1 MRRILFPFA
10 MLAAS
15 FMMFTACD
23 DIEIPGDDKD
33 PETTDISVG
42 ELKLDKSSLELEPGQ
57 SQQLTATVL
66 PENATDK
73 TVSWSSSSEEVATVK
88 DGLVTAV
95 AAGEAVITAKAGE
108 KEASCKVIVK
118 NPAPQMEAVDLG
130 LSVKWAKFNLGSE
143 RLGDYGDYFAW
154 GDPEPYYEEGSAYTE
169 TNAAWKPGKEAGY
182 DYTCYKW
189 FVAGKFTATKY
200 DDDDESSYY
209 DHKTVLEPEDDAAH
223 VVLGGNWR
231 MPTYEEWVELL
242 TNCTYEFMTTEDAS
256 EWNWRGSNPIK
267 GIKLT
272 SKIAGHTDK
281 WIFLPGAGQR
291 SRTDIEGFKPA
302 GGVGGTYLSSTL
314 GSNQSLSVWKFGF
327 GIAYKT
333 NELSPEFIKTVRYWG
348 HSIRA
353 VTE

>member
-1 MRRILFPFA
+1 MRRILFAFA

-15 FMMFTACD
+15 FMTITGCD
-23 DIEIPGDDKD
+23 LPEIPGEDDIV
-33 PETTDISVG
+33 PGTDVPVG
-42 ELKLDKSSLELEPGQ
+42 ELKLDISSLELQPGQ

-66 PENATDK
+66 PKDATDK
-73 TVSWSSSSEEVATVK
+73 TVTWKSSAEAVATVK

-108 KEASCKVIVK
+108 KEAICKVIVK
-118 NPAPQMEAVDLG
+118 NAAPKMEAVDLG
-130 LSVKWAKFNLGSE
+130 LSVKWAKFNLGSD

-154 GDPEPYYEEGSAYTE
+154 GDPEPYYEEGNAYKE

-189 FVAGKFTATKY
+189 FLEGKFTATKY
-200 DDDDESSYY
+200 NDDDESPYC

-223 VVLGGNWR
+223 VILGENWR
-231 MPTYEEWVELL
+231 MPTLTEWEELL
-242 TNCTYEFMTTEDAS
+242 ANCTCEFMTTDDAS
-256 EWNWRGSNPIK
+256 AWNWRGSNPIK

-272 SKIAGHTDK
+272 SKKAGYTDK

-291 SRTDIEGFKPA
+291 STTDIEGFKPA

-333 NELSPEFIKTVRYWG
+333 NEISPELIKTVRYWG

-353 VTE
+353 VTK